1 MTHAIDAIDTPDR
14 RDGTDHEPTDREK
27 VTDLVSA
34 IEEYVTDGS
43 SIAFGG
49 MGGRDP
55 EAAAREIVRQG
66 TTGLTVLDDAR
77 TTLLDIMVGAGCVDE
92 YVGSWVGTSLISQGH
107 NIRNAVENDVP
118 HHLEMRD
125 VSNFGSSLMFL
136 AGAMDLPFVP
146 TRSMLETDIPE
157 HNDDLEVIEDPLGSG
172 DPLVLVPPARPDVAI
187 IHVQRCDRMGNAQI
201 EGNVVNDHLKAR
213 AAEHTIVTCEEL
225 VSTEEIR
232 RQPELTRI
240 PFYTVDAVAE
250 VPFGSHPWH
259 CYGRYYADLPFYR
272 EYGLRSQDREEFL
285 EWLEEWIR
293 PHDEYLEKVGADR
306 LETLEHMERT
316 INGADSAEGADE

>member
-14 RDGTDHEPTDREK
+14 RDGIGHEPDYREK

-34 IEEYVTDGS
+34 VEKYVTDGS

-77 TTLLDIMVGAGCVDE
+77 TTLFDIMVGAGCVDE

-136 AGAMDLPFVP
+136 AGAMDLPFMP
-146 TRSMLETDIPE
+146 TRSMVDTDIPTF
-157 HNDDLEVIEDPLGSG
+157 NDDLEVIEDPLGSG
-172 DPLVLVPPARPDVAI
+172 DPLVLVPPAQPDVAI
-187 IHVQRCDRMGNAQI
+187 IHVQRCDPMGNAQI
-201 EGNVVNDHLKAR
+201 LGNVVNDHLKAR

-232 RQPELTRI
+232 RRPELTRI
-240 PFYTVDAVAE
+240 PFYAVDAVVE

-285 EWLEEWIR
+285 EWLEEWIC
-293 PHDEYLEKVGADR
+293 PHEEYLEKVGADR
-306 LETLEHMERT
+306 LETLEQMERT
-316 INGADSAEGADE
+316 INRADSVGGADE